1 MKRFWD
7 SGIAVVTTWSLDQLI
22 WSPRTLAMAVMTLFP
37 AALALIFRLVSAA
50 GIEAPVSG
58 FGFFS
63 VVTATVGFQF
73 VAPMLAL
80 FYSSGIIIDEQES
93 GTLPYLI
100 TRPITRHRLLAGKMI
115 GSFALQALLFLPSL
129 ILTFFLAVGTAG
141 WDELGSRFP
150 TLVIDAG
157 VALLGLAAYSGL
169 FSLLGIVFR
178 RPVLAGLIFV
188 FGWQAAATYVPGA
201 VSRFTIAHY
210 LHSLIPHESFQG
222 ALSGLWGGRATA
234 TTAVIMLIL
243 ITAGTHALA
252 IFFFSRKEFPGRD

>member
-1 MKRFWD
+1 MRRFWE
-7 SGIAVVTTWSLDQLI
+7 SGWAVVTTWSLDQLM

-37 AALALIFRLVSAA
+37 AALALVFRLVSAA
-50 GIEAPVSG
+50 GIDVPVSG

-80 FYSSGIIIDEQES
+80 FYSSGIIIDEKES

-100 TRPITRHRLLAGKMI
+100 TRPIGRHHLLAGKMT

-129 ILTFFLAVGTAG
+129 ILTFYLSVAATGWNELAH
-141 WDELGSRFP
+141 RFP
-150 TLVIDAG
+150 TLALDAG

-178 RPVLAGLIFV
+178 RPVLSGLIFV
-188 FGWQAAATYVPGA
+188 FGWQAAATYVPGF
-201 VSRFTIAHY
+201 VSRLTVALY
-210 LHSLIPHESFQG
+210 LHSLLPHESFQG
-222 ALSGLWGGRATA
+222 ALSGLWGGRVSAG
-234 TTAVIMLIL
+234 TAVAMLVL
-243 ITAGTHALA
+243 IIAVTHTLA
-252 IFFFSRKEFPGRD
+252 ILFFSRKEFPGRS